1 MEHSKQDKKR
11 KSSVLQEKKNQIFR
25 LLPRVDDLMKKEKVQ
40 KLIEK
45 EGYERVLCA
54 VRGAVDQLRN
64 EIAEDLHAGISE
76 SDTKEKIHEFL
87 QSIEDGRKKSRVQD
101 LLDIQQKKSI
111 HPVYN
116 GTGVILHTG
125 LGRAPLPHGIAEK
138 LGRVAENYSSL
149 EYDLS
154 TGKRGNR
161 TGYAEELLCQI
172 TGAEAALVVNNNAG
186 AVLLVLTALTKD
198 GEAIVSRGELVEI
211 GGKFR
216 IPEVM
221 ELSGTKLR
229 EVGTTNRTRIDDYE
243 RAAGAETKAFL
254 KVHTSNYRIIGFTE
268 SVDVGQLKNL
278 SEKLQKKKSRDLQQR
293 EILSGNKMQSESRI
307 PVIED
312 LGSGV
317 LVNLEKYGLLKE
329 PTVQEEVKSG
339 ADIVCFSGDKLLG
352 GAQAGLI
359 VGKKE
364 YINQMRNHP
373 LLRALRA
380 DKFTLTALEEVLKCY
395 LDRETALQKIPVLK
409 MMTSPVEEIKE
420 KAVHCCSRLDREVN
434 RDTSVMSICVEKC
447 TSKAGGGSLPEEE
460 IPSFGVSFLPYEISV
475 GELEKRMRNLP
486 VPVIGRI
493 KEGRF
498 LLDMRTFA
506 EEGIDYLE
514 RMFPQIA
521 TNEVETAQK
530 IKTEDMIR

>member
-1 MEHSKQDKKR
+1 MEQSKKDKKR
-11 KSSVLQEKKNQIFR
+11 KTSVLQEKKNQIFR

-76 SDTKEKIHEFL
+76 NDTKEKIHEFL
-87 QSIEDGRKKSRVQD
+87 QMIEDGRKKSSVQD
-101 LLDIQQKKSI
+101 LLEMEQKKSI

-125 LGRAPLPHGIAEK
+125 LGRAPLTHEIAEK

-161 TGYAEELLCQI
+161 TEYTEELLCQI
-172 TGAEAALVVNNNAG
+172 TGAESALVVNNNAG
-186 AVLLVLTALTKD
+186 AVLLILTALAKG
-198 GEAIVSRGELVEI
+198 GEVIVSRGELVEI

-221 ELSGTKLR
+221 ELSGTRLK
-229 EVGTTNRTRIDDYE
+229 EVGTTNRTRIEDYD
-243 RAAGAETKAFL
+243 RAVREETKAFL

-268 SVDVGQLKNL
+268 SVDVGQLQDL
-278 SEKLQKKKSRDLQQR
+278 SEKIQKKKIQELQQR
-293 EILSGNKMQSESRI
+293 EILSENKMQAESRI

-317 LVNLEKYGLLKE
+317 LIDLEKYGFLKE
-329 PTVQEEVKSG
+329 PTVQGEVKAG

-364 YINQMRNHP
+364 YIEQMRNHP

-395 LDRETALQKIPVLK
+395 LDCETAVQKIPVLK

-420 KAVHCCSRLDREVN
+420 KAVRCCSRLDREVN
-434 RDTSVMSICVEKC
+434 RDKSMVSIRVEEC
-447 TSKAGGGSLPEEE
+447 TSRAGGGSLPEEE
-460 IPSFGVSFLPYEISV
+460 IPSFGVSFLPNEISV

-493 KEGRF
+493 KDGRF

-514 RMFPQIA
+514 RIFPRIV
-521 TNEVETAQK
+521 TNEVETVQE
-530 IKTEDMIR
+530 IKTEDMIQ